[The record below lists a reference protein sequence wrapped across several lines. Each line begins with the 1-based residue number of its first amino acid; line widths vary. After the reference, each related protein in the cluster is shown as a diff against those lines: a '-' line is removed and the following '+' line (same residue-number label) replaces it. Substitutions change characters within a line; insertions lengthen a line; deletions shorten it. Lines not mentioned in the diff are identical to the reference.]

1 MYICSL
7 NLVVFSVAAPWWNGW
22 NTKSSR
28 MYLAQDTNL
37 LNKAMVIIFANEIAI
52 YMIAKCKYSLN

>member
-1 MYICSL
+1 
-7 NLVVFSVAAPWWNGW
+7 
-22 NTKSSR
+22 